1 MSDRESTLPDSFHDA
16 HDAPFSLESGTF
28 AIDAAIDGVDA
39 GVTRAAE
46 RASRIERG
54 LPMVHR
60 LAIRTARRLPGRPDH
75 RTLLGAG
82 TVGLMRAVDSYDAS
96 RCDRFEPYAEMRI
109 RGAILDELRSLD
121 SVSRHG
127 RRRMRELDGARRA
140 LAQALGRPA
149 SDAELAAHLDVS
161 LAELHQ
167 RTLETHLGAELN
179 GAALDPDVLLA
190 DSPSADELCVARELR
205 ERLAAAIEKLPLRM
219 REVLAL
225 YYHHECTQA
234 EIGQVLGVTESRVC
248 QILREASLR
257 LRTALGGDVAEVA

>member
-1 MSDRESTLPDSFHDA
+1 MSDRESTFPDTFHETSGSEDVG
-16 HDAPFSLESGTF
+16 FGIESGTF
-28 AIDAAIDGVDA
+28 SMQASFVS
-39 GVTRAAE
+39 VAE

-54 LPMVHR
+54 LPMVRR
-60 LAIRTARRLPGRPDH
+60 LAIKTARRLPGRPDH

-82 TVGLMRAVDSYDAS
+82 TIGLMRAVESYDAS

-127 RRRMRELDGARRA
+127 RRKIRA
-140 LAQALGRPA
+140 HDDAQRVLSQRLGRAP
-149 SDAELAAHLDVS
+149 SEQELAAHLEITV
-161 LAELHQ
+161 AELQQRALDRHQ
-167 RTLETHLGAELN
+167 GAELN
-179 GAALDPDVLLA
+179 GAAHDPDVLLA
-190 DSPSADELCVARELR
+190 DAPSPDEICIERELR
-205 ERLAAAIEKLPLRM
+205 DRLAAAIERLPLRM

-225 YYHHECTQA
+225 YYHHECTQS

-257 LRTALGGDVAEVA
+257 LRIALGQDAAEVA

>member
-1 MSDRESTLPDSFHDA
+1 MSDRESTFPEISPAYTDDA
-16 HDAPFSLESGTF
+16 DDFGIASGTF
-28 AIDAAIDGVDA
+28 AVDVRPA
-39 GVTRAAE
+39 LDAAE

-54 LPMVHR
+54 LPIVRR
-60 LAIRTARRLPGRPDH
+60 LAIKTAARMPGRPDH

-82 TVGLMRAVDSYDAS
+82 TIGLMRAVESYDAS

-127 RRRMRELDGARRA
+127 RRKIRA
-140 LAQALGRPA
+140 LDEAQRALTQALGRAPTE
-149 SDAELAAHLDVS
+149 AELAAHLDVDVEELRQRS
-161 LAELHQ
+161 LEQHQ
-167 RTLETHLGAELN
+167 GVELN
-179 GAALDPDVLLA
+179 TAAADPDVLHGDA
-190 DSPSADELCVARELR
+190 PSADELCIERELR
-205 ERLAAAIEKLPLRM
+205 DRLAAAIDQLPLRM

-225 YYHHECTQA
+225 YYHHECTQS

-257 LRTALGGDVAEVA
+257 LRSALGQDTAEGA